1 MSNKSDYQWVVHSLY
16 ISTHIV
22 IIVYKMWGKHGYF
35 IDFKAVE
42 LLSRLQGDLDSRD
55 SSARDSQIFTGTQP
69 PQPLV
74 IRFISVISNH
84 LAHGFPRLVLHPG
97 STLVELFFSVHVN
110 EKTGAGLPHLDHS
123 VARHL
128 LWEMLHIDERSDA
141 LSKLGRDLDHLG
153 GIGCSD
159 FSCGWRHLIEN
170 ITSLGP
176 RTGWFGASWKPGHL

>member
-1 MSNKSDYQWVVHSLY
+1 MA
-16 ISTHIV
+16 ISSTS
-22 IIVYKMWGKHGYF
+22 K
-35 IDFKAVE
+35 
-42 LLSRLQGDLDSRD
+42 RLNCWADSRVT
-55 SSARDSQIFTGTQP
+55 SIPEIRLPGIHRYSQAPNHT
-69 PQPLV
+69 QPLV

-97 STLVELFFSVHVN
+97 STLVELFFPVHVN